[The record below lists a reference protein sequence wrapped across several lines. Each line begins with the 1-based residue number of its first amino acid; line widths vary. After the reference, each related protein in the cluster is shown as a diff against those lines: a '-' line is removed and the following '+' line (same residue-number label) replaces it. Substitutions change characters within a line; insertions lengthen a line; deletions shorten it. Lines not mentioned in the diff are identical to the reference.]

1 METID
6 NIVQTAVG
14 WFAIVPVQ
22 VWSILLG
29 LVLSLLLTQF
39 VKRALPIEV
48 WCNADRHGERVYRLA
63 IQAIAFISATVATF
77 ATWPAESAFRIYV
90 ALSVGLATPMFYFVA
105 VRVARRVWS
114 NVEARLS
121 GNPDS

>member
-1 METID
+1 METLD
-6 NIVQTAVG
+6 NIIQTAVG

-22 VWSILLG
+22 VWSIALG

-48 WCNADRHGERVYRLA
+48 WLNADRHGERAYRLA
-63 IQAIAFISATVATF
+63 IQAIAFVSATVATF
-77 ATWPAESAFRIYV
+77 ATWPVGSPFRVWV
-90 ALSVGLATPMFYFVA
+90 ALAVGLATPMFYFVA

-114 NVEARLS
+114 DVEARLS
-121 GNPDS
+121 GNPSE

>member
-6 NIVQTAVG
+6 NIIQTAVG

-22 VWSILLG
+22 VWSITLG

-39 VKRALPIEV
+39 VKQVLPISE
-48 WCNADRHGERVYRLA
+48 WCNARENERVYRLA
-63 IQAIAFISATVATF
+63 LRSFSFAAASIATF
-77 ATWPAESAFRIYV
+77 ATWPEGSPFRIYV

-105 VRVARRVWS
+105 VRVARRLWS

-121 GNPDS
+121 GNPSD